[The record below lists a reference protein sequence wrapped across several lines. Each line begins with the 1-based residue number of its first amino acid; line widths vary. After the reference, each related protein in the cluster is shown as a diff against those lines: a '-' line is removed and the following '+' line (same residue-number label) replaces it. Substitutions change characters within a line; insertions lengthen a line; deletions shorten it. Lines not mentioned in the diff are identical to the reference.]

1 MDSIRKLTS
10 TRAFAENKSA
20 LKGIIEKYS
29 AICESMPRGVRVE
42 SDEWRNLNTAVG
54 LFREYYGENGLGE

>member
-10 TRAFAENKSA
+10 TRAFAENKSS

-29 AICESMPRGVRVE
+29 AICEGMPRGARVE
-42 SDEWRNLNTAVG
+42 SDEWRNLNTAVD
-54 LFREYYGENGLGE
+54 LFQEWYKE